1 MKVWLFSALI
11 ALTAALALSGCPHKD
26 TDSGTT
32 PGTDSGGGGGTD
44 SAVGTD
50 SSVFM
55 CAMSGSTCDEYCAA
69 YIANCSTDNNFTGD
83 DMAMCVTACGGL
95 TPAQLD
101 CRGYHACFAGKG
113 GVADADS
120 HCDHAIGMM
129 GFCM

>member
-50 SSVFM
+50 AAFM
-55 CAMSGSTCDEYCAA
+55 CAMSGSTCAEYCTA
-69 YIANCSTDNNFTGD
+69 YIANCSTDNNFPAGY
-83 DMAMCVTACGGL
+83 DMTMCMADCAAL